1 MIRYIDV
8 SQFACDVTFGWF
20 LISWLITRH
29 VLFVRVI
36 ISQITESK
44 RLMPLA
50 AYIGFASMLV
60 SLQVCGPQVLFW
72 IDNIRDCCRSFRLYG
87 FGWFVGWL
95 GVSLRV
101 GGHQM
106 IAVTM
111 RGKPVY
117 FVFQTSSYWYREIV
131 RDESKEEWMLR
142 PSSIYPAWRKYI
154 PHGLQF
160 ANIWCL

>member
-36 ISQITESK
+36 ISQMTESK

-60 SLQVCGPQVLFW
+60 SLQVCGP
-72 IDNIRDCCRSFRLYG
+72 
-87 FGWFVGWL
+87 
-95 GVSLRV
+95 
-101 GGHQM
+101 
-106 IAVTM
+106 
-111 RGKPVY
+111 
-117 FVFQTSSYWYREIV
+117 
-131 RDESKEEWMLR
+131 
-142 PSSIYPAWRKYI
+142 
-154 PHGLQF
+154 
-160 ANIWCL
+160 